1 MKHELKKHALLLAQ
15 ALIRPDEVRSRY
27 AATSPD
33 ECEMPPENAE
43 VQASLAVSDLLDQA
57 LVGFDVRFEAPA
69 TLAAAAQFAAD
80 KHAEDAAEMSGFW
93 SGEKPSEDHKQSDI
107 NRNTEY
113 FDAHAQAAE
122 RFSAAIAEALKRYAA
137 DIKHAEDIQ

>member
-15 ALIRPDEVRSRY
+15 ALISPDDVRSRY

-57 LVGFDVRFEAPA
+57 LVGMDVRWEAPA

-80 KHAEDAAEMSGFW
+80 KHGDDA
-93 SGEKPSEDHKQSDI
+93 GEQYEYWRKETPSEDYSAEDI
-107 NRNTEY
+107 EHNREY
-113 FDAHAQAAE
+113 FEAHSLAAQ
-122 RFSAAIAEALKRYAA
+122 RLSNAIAEALKRYAA
-137 DIKHAEDIQ
+137 DISHAESL